1 MLEVFFKNGVDV
13 NVLLDCVSYIYLY
26 LLFFIEYFKFNEEEV
41 DFEIVFFFIRY
52 GVKVSFRGMRG
63 MMYVRDLY
71 GILFLVKKFLM
82 KDDIFCLMVDVVFYF
97 DVDVIK
103 NYDLLV
109 LEIKEYL
116 VIFGNRLWDFKYFIR
131 VLIYI
136 LFGMC
141 FFSKV

>member
-82 KDDIFCLMVDVVFYF
+82 KDDIFCLMVDVMFYF

-109 LEIKEYL
+109 LEVKEYL
-116 VIFGNRLWDFKYFIR
+116 IIFGNRLWDFKYFIR
-131 VLIYI
+131 MLI
-136 LFGMC
+136 
-141 FFSKV
+141 

>member
-26 LLFFIEYFKFNEEEV
+26 LLFFIEYFKFNDEEV
-41 DFEIVFFFIRY
+41 DFEIVFFFIGY

-109 LEIKEYL
+109 LEVKEYL

-131 VLIYI
+131 VLI
-136 LFGMC
+136 
-141 FFSKV
+141 

>member
-41 DFEIVFFFIRY
+41 DVFYFIRY

-109 LEIKEYL
+109 LEVKEYL
-116 VIFGNRLWDFKYFIR
+116 VILGNRLWDFKYFIR
-131 VLIYI
+131 MLI
-136 LFGMC
+136 
-141 FFSKV
+141 

>member
-63 MMYVRDLY
+63 MMYVRDFY

-82 KDDIFCLMVDVVFYF
+82 KDDMFCLMVDVVFYF

-131 VLIYI
+131 MLI
-136 LFGMC
+136 
-141 FFSKV
+141 

>member
-82 KDDIFCLMVDVVFYF
+82 KNDIFCLMVDVVFYF

-109 LEIKEYL
+109 LEVKEYL

-131 VLIYI
+131 VLI
-136 LFGMC
+136 
-141 FFSKV
+141 

>member
-82 KDDIFCLMVDVVFYF
+82 KDDMFCLMVDVVFYF

-131 VLIYI
+131 MLIYI
-136 LFGMC
+136 LFGMF

>member
-82 KDDIFCLMVDVVFYF
+82 KDDIFCLMVDVVFFF
-97 DVDVIK
+97 DMDVIK

-109 LEIKEYL
+109 LEVKEYL
-116 VIFGNRLWDFKYFIR
+116 VILGNRLWDFKYFIR
-131 VLIYI
+131 MLI
-136 LFGMC
+136 
-141 FFSKV
+141 

>member
-109 LEIKEYL
+109 LEVKEYL
-116 VIFGNRLWDFKYFIR
+116 VILGSRLWDFKYFIR
-131 VLIYI
+131 MLIYI
-136 LFGMC
+136 LFGMF

>member
-1 MLEVFFKNGVDV
+1 M
-13 NVLLDCVSYIYLY
+13 
-26 LLFFIEYFKFNEEEV
+26 

-109 LEIKEYL
+109 LEVKEYL
-116 VIFGNRLWDFKYFIR
+116 VILGNRLWDFKYFIR
-131 VLIYI
+131 MLI
-136 LFGMC
+136 
-141 FFSKV
+141 

>member
-41 DFEIVFFFIRY
+41 DFEIVFYFIRY

-109 LEIKEYL
+109 LEVKEYL
-116 VIFGNRLWDFKYFIR
+116 VILGNRLWDFKYLIR
-131 VLIYI
+131 MLI
-136 LFGMC
+136 
-141 FFSKV
+141 

>member
-1 MLEVFFKNGVDV
+1 
-13 NVLLDCVSYIYLY
+13 
-26 LLFFIEYFKFNEEEV
+26 
-41 DFEIVFFFIRY
+41 
-52 GVKVSFRGMRG
+52 

-109 LEIKEYL
+109 LEVKEYL

-131 VLIYI
+131 VLI
-136 LFGMC
+136 
-141 FFSKV
+141 

>member
-82 KDDIFCLMVDVVFYF
+82 KDDMFCLMVDVVFYF

-136 LFGMC
+136 LFGMS

>member
-109 LEIKEYL
+109 LEVKEYL
-116 VIFGNRLWDFKYFIR
+116 VILGNRL
-131 VLIYI
+131 
-136 LFGMC
+136 
-141 FFSKV
+141 